1 MPDQLEPQHD
11 APPTDDRLER
21 FLAFMGSFAGSFAI
35 AGFSSLVQLVR
46 GSWGGNVPVTLA
58 LCFALALIGAEV
70 GRRLERQFLGSKA
83 LHVRGLEVL
92 RLFIPLVGLAVILRQ
107 VLQTLGSAP
116 EVVEASLGLIQGL
129 FLRGALVYTQRWGET
144 TKR

>member
-1 MPDQLEPQHD
+1 MPDQLEPQPD
-11 APPTDDRLER
+11 KPQTDDRLER
-21 FLAFMGSFAGSFAI
+21 FLTFMGSFAGSFAI
-35 AGFSSLVQLVR
+35 AGFSSAVQLVR
-46 GSWGGNVPVTLA
+46 GSWTGSLPVTLI
-58 LCFALALIGAEV
+58 LCFGLALIGAEV

-129 FLRGALVYTQRWGET
+129 FLRGALVYTQRWGEA

>member
-1 MPDQLEPQHD
+1 MPDQQLEPQS
-11 APPTDDRLER
+11 DDRLER
-21 FLAFMGSFAGSFAI
+21 FLAFMGSFAGSLAI
-35 AGFSSLVQLVR
+35 AGFSSLVQALR
-46 GSWGGNVPVTLA
+46 GSWSGNVPVTLA

-107 VLQTLGSAP
+107 VLLTLGSAP
-116 EVVEASLGLIQGL
+116 EVIEASLGFIQGL
-129 FLRGALVYTQRWGET
+129 FLRGALVYTQRWGEA

>member
-1 MPDQLEPQHD
+1 MSDRLE
-11 APPTDDRLER
+11 PPTDDRLER
-21 FLAFMGSFAGSFAI
+21 FLGFMGSFAGSLAI

-46 GSWGGNVPVTLA
+46 GSWSGSFLVTLA

-129 FLRGALVYTQRWGET
+129 FLRGALVYTQRWSEP
-144 TKR
+144 KER

>member
-1 MPDQLEPQHD
+1 MSDRLE
-11 APPTDDRLER
+11 PPTDDRLER
-21 FLAFMGSFAGSFAI
+21 FLGFMGSFAGSLAI

-46 GSWGGNVPVTLA
+46 GSWSGSFPATLA

-129 FLRGALVYTQRWGET
+129 FLRGALVYTQRWSEP
-144 TKR
+144 KER

>member
-1 MPDQLEPQHD
+1 MPAPTDQQLEPR
-11 APPTDDRLER
+11 TDDRLER
-21 FLAFMGSFAGSFAI
+21 FLEFMASFAGSFAI
-35 AGFSSLVQLVR
+35 AAFSTLVQALR
-46 GSWGGNVPVTLA
+46 GSWSGSVPATLA

-129 FLRGALVYTQRWGET
+129 FLRGALVYTQRWSEP
-144 TKR
+144 KER

>member
-1 MPDQLEPQHD
+1 MPDQPNQPLEP
-11 APPTDDRLER
+11 PSDDRFER
-21 FLAFMGSFAGSFAI
+21 FLAFMGGFAGSLAI
-35 AGFSSLVQLVR
+35 AGFSSAVQLLR
-46 GSWGGNVPVTLA
+46 GSWGGNVAVTLA

-116 EVVEASLGLIQGL
+116 EVLEASLGLIQGL
-129 FLRGALVYTQRWGET
+129 FLRGALAYTKRWGDPKE
-144 TKR
+144 RH